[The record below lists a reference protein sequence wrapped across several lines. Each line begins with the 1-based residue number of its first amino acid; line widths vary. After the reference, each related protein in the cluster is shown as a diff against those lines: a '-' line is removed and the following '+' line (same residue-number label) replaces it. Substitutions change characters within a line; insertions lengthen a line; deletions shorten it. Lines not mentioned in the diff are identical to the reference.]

1 MTALI
6 IIWSHITGQLT
17 GSGILK
23 DSKKVGLG
31 SVAFY
36 GNLYLTWQTIFEPVI
51 TYGVK
56 SARQGE
62 VFLKAQ

>member
-1 MTALI
+1 
-6 IIWSHITGQLT
+6 
-17 GSGILK
+17 LK